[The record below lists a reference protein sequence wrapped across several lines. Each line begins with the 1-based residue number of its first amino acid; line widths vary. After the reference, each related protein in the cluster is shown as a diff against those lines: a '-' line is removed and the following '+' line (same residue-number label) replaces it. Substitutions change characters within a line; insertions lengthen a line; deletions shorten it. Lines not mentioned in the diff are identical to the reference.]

1 VDEDED
7 VCAVGGNA
15 FTAIAQIELLTVAR
29 ASPGIRCQLCALP
42 TASAVAVAVAA
53 ATVLLLLM
61 LLLSCCC
68 CYFWHCC
75 CRRKRQHDLRA
86 IACFKFV

>member
-1 VDEDED
+1 MGGVRD
-7 VCAVGGNA
+7 CGWGNA

-29 ASPGIRCQLCALP
+29 ASPGIRCQLGALP
-42 TASAVAVAVAA
+42 TAADAATAVAA
-53 ATVLLLLM
+53 AVAPAVAAAAAVF
-61 LLLSCCC
+61 CCC
-68 CYFWHCC
+68 HFWQL